1 MWTSRGIWQRASL
14 LSKGA
19 FPRVLPF
26 ALFMGFI
33 GLEELARFLN
43 HQGILHLEEKSFL
56 FFYPVK
62 TVAVAAIIL
71 FFRSRYVELRWRDL
85 FSFPRTSLSILIGL
99 AVFVLWIHMDWPFA
113 TFGKPA
119 GYNPAIFEDRAIRTL
134 FVASRLAGAILVVP
148 VMEELFW
155 RSFLIRYVMSPD
167 FMKMPIGHFAWFS
180 FILTTVL
187 FGLEH
192 NLWLAGMMAGVA
204 YNLILYYTKSIS
216 QCITAHAVTNLCLGL
231 YVLNTG
237 AWNFW

>member
-1 MWTSRGIWQRASL
+1 
-14 LSKGA
+14 
-19 FPRVLPF
+19 
-26 ALFMGFI
+26 MGFI
-33 GLEELARFLN
+33 GLEELARFLKGCGIVSYSGGSQYLLYPIKALAVGFTLLFFKSRYSEIRISDLSRQL
-43 HQGILHLEEKSFL
+43 HTALSVLAGIL
-56 FFYPVK
+56 
-62 TVAVAAIIL
+62 
-71 FFRSRYVELRWRDL
+71 
-85 FSFPRTSLSILIGL
+85 
-99 AVFVLWIHMDWPFA
+99 VFVLWIHMDWPFA

-155 RSFLIRYVMSPD
+155 RSFLIRYVMTPD
-167 FMKMPIGHFAWFS
+167 FMKMPIGHFTWFS

-187 FGLEH
+187 FGFEH

-237 AWNFW
+237 AWKFW

>member
-1 MWTSRGIWQRASL
+1 
-14 LSKGA
+14 
-19 FPRVLPF
+19 
-26 ALFMGFI
+26 MGFI
-33 GLEELARFLN
+33 GLEELARFLKGCGIVSYSGGSQYLLYPIKALAVGFTLLFFKSRYSEIRISDLSRQS
-43 HQGILHLEEKSFL
+43 HTALSVLAGIL
-56 FFYPVK
+56 
-62 TVAVAAIIL
+62 
-71 FFRSRYVELRWRDL
+71 
-85 FSFPRTSLSILIGL
+85 
-99 AVFVLWIHMDWPFA
+99 VFVLWIHMDWPFA

-155 RSFLIRYVMSPD
+155 RSFLIRYVMTPD
-167 FMKMPIGHFAWFS
+167 FMKMPIGHFTWFS

-187 FGLEH
+187 FGFEH

-216 QCITAHAVTNLCLGL
+216 QCIVAHAVTNLCLGL

-237 AWNFW
+237 AWKFW

>member
-1 MWTSRGIWQRASL
+1 
-14 LSKGA
+14 
-19 FPRVLPF
+19 
-26 ALFMGFI
+26 MGFI

-62 TVAVAAIIL
+62 TVAVAATLL

-85 FSFPRTSLSILIGL
+85 FSFTRTFLSILIGI

-113 TFGKPA
+113 TFGQPA
-119 GYNPAIFEDRAIRTL
+119 GFNPTIIEDNFLRT
-134 FVASRLAGAILVVP
+134 FVVASRLTGAVVVVP

-155 RSFLIRYVMSPD
+155 RSFLIRYVVSED
-167 FMKMPIGHFAWFS
+167 FMKRPIGYFTWFS

-187 FGLEH
+187 FGFEH
-192 NLWLAGMMAGVA
+192 NLWLAGMMAGAA
-204 YNLILYYTKSIS
+204 YNLLLYYTKSIS
-216 QCITAHAVTNLCLGL
+216 QCVAAHAVTNLCLGL

-237 AWNFW
+237 TWKFW